1 LCLEYYD
8 WHNTVSNIDDDI
20 VIEEKKDE
28 KKASRQKNETRLV
41 GDDLGIITKYDFTQ
55 NDWHWCHFNLE
66 LFLKK
71 TKYCCN

>member
-28 KKASRQKNETRLV
+28 KKASR
-41 GDDLGIITKYDFTQ
+41 
-55 NDWHWCHFNLE
+55 
-66 LFLKK
+66 
-71 TKYCCN
+71 